1 MKILIKN
8 AHIITMN
15 PNNDEIINGYIII
28 EDDLITAMVSGN
40 PTAGYYNKEIDVAG
54 NIVMPGFINTHTHAA
69 MTLLR
74 GYADDLA
81 LMKWLN
87 EKIWPVEA
95 KLTPEDIY
103 WGTKL
108 AITEMIKS
116 GTTCFADMY
125 FFMDKTAQAVAETG
139 IRAVLARGLVGVGPE
154 AESGLLESEQLF
166 NDYND
171 MAQGRIKV
179 WLGPHA
185 PYTCPPDYLRK
196 VISLAHKL
204 STGIHI
210 HLSETKNEIED
221 IKSKYGTSPI
231 VLMESLGLF
240 DLPVLAAHGVHL
252 DDNDISILKTH
263 DVAVAHNPQSN
274 MKLASG
280 VAPVVK
286 LLHNGNVVSLGTDG
300 AASNNNLDMLEEMR
314 TAALLQKVVAEDPQV
329 LPASQALRLATV
341 NGAQALH
348 WGHALGQLS
357 IGYKAD
363 MIIVSAK
370 NPHMIPTYNH
380 VANMVY
386 SAQASDV
393 LTVIVNG
400 QVLMEDREIKT
411 FSEEEVLVRT
421 ANIAERL
428 KRL

>member
-1 MKILIKN
+1 
-8 AHIITMN
+8 
-15 PNNDEIINGYIII
+15 
-28 EDDLITAMVSGN
+28 
-40 PTAGYYNKEIDVAG
+40 
-54 NIVMPGFINTHTHAA
+54 
-69 MTLLR
+69 
-74 GYADDLA
+74 
-81 LMKWLN
+81 
-87 EKIWPVEA
+87 
-95 KLTPEDIY
+95 
-103 WGTKL
+103 
-108 AITEMIKS
+108 
-116 GTTCFADMY
+116 
-125 FFMDKTAQAVAETG
+125 
-139 IRAVLARGLVGVGPE
+139 
-154 AESGLLESEQLF
+154 
-166 NDYND
+166 
-171 MAQGRIKV
+171 
-179 WLGPHA
+179 
-185 PYTCPPDYLRK
+185 
-196 VISLAHKL
+196 
-204 STGIHI
+204 
-210 HLSETKNEIED
+210 
-221 IKSKYGTSPI
+221 
-231 VLMESLGLF
+231 
-240 DLPVLAAHGVHL
+240 
-252 DDNDISILKTH
+252 
-263 DVAVAHNPQSN
+263 

-314 TAALLQKVVAEDPQV
+314 TAVLLQKVVAEDPQV